1 MARVL
6 LRPAGKLMAWL
17 TANPKQANRVME
29 AVVRVVTYTGTRAQE
44 KHGELADN
52 RHWVCVPHE

>member
-1 MARVL
+1 
-6 LRPAGKLMAWL
+6 MAWL